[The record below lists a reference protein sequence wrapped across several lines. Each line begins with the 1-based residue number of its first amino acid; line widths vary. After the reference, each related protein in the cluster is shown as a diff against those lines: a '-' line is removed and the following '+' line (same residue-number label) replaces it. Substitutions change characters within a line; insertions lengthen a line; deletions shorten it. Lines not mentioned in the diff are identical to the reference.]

1 MIGLWIGM
9 LLAVGDAPKVDV
21 ITLEGGKITGTLSAL
36 SSQGV
41 AVETATGPVQTA
53 AAELLEIRCPDA
65 RPIPV
70 DPAHPLITVRWQAGS
85 VCSVTAATV
94 SGTKASL
101 QHPALGEVT
110 LPRDAVRSLRFGADD
125 AVVREAWVQLHER
138 TSKKD
143 FLVVRKGDVL
153 DHLDG
158 VAGTVD
164 EKEVRFRLDGEDVTV
179 KREKVYGLIFARRE
193 EPAAKFTA
201 RVELAGGDTLLV
213 KDAQWSNG
221 GWLLNVP
228 GVAPLKAPMNS
239 VQAIDFSFSKFMYL
253 STTEPRDLRYTP
265 FFDDFT
271 FEMQRDRDFDGRPLR
286 VGDRTYPRGLAI
298 HSRTIVKYRLGGDF
312 RYFKAIVGLDP
323 KLPLGA
329 FYGDAHVTVRGDDR
343 VLFDGDFISGQDPA
357 ALDLPVSG
365 VVELEIL
372 VDFGRDKWDLGDR
385 VHFGDAKVVK

>member
-9 LLAVGDAPKVDV
+9 LLAAGDAPQVDV
-21 ITLEGGKITGTLSAL
+21 ITLEGGKITGTLSTL

-41 AVETATGPVQTA
+41 DVETAAGPVQTA
-53 AAELLEIRCPDA
+53 AAELLEIRCLEA
-65 RPIPV
+65 RPVPA
-70 DPAHPLITVRWQAGS
+70 DPAAPLISIRWQSGS
-85 VCSVTAATV
+85 LSSATTVAVTA
-94 SGTKASL
+94 TKTTF
-101 QHPALGEVT
+101 QHPALGDVT
-110 LPRDAVRSLRFGADD
+110 VPREALRSLRFGADD
-125 AVVREAWVQLHER
+125 AVVREAWQQLHER
-138 TSKKD
+138 TGKKD
-143 FLVVRKGDVL
+143 FLVVRKGDIL

-158 VAGTVD
+158 VAGTID
-164 EKEVRFRLDGEDVTV
+164 AHEVRFRLDGEDVTV
-179 KREKVYGLIFARRE
+179 KREKVYGIIYAKRDD
-193 EPAAKFTA
+193 PSAKFIA

-213 KDAQWSNG
+213 RDAQWSNG
-221 GWLLNVP
+221 GWLFTIP
-228 GVAPLKAPMNS
+228 GVTPLKAPVAA
-239 VQAIDFSFSKFMYL
+239 VQAIDFSFSKFQYL
-253 STTEPRDLRYTP
+253 STTEPRELRYTP

-286 VGDRTYPRGLAI
+286 VGDRTFARGLAI
-298 HSRTIVKYRLGGDF
+298 HSKTLVKYRLGGDF

-329 FYGDAHVTVRGDDR
+329 FYGDAHVTIRGDDK
-343 VLFDGDFISGQDPA
+343 VLFDGDFISGQAPE

>member
-9 LLAVGDAPKVDV
+9 LLAAGDAPQVDV

-41 AVETATGPVQTA
+41 GVETAAGPVQTA
-53 AAELLEIRCPDA
+53 AGELLEIRCLDA
-65 RPIPV
+65 RPVPA
-70 DPAHPLITVRWQAGS
+70 DPAAPLISMRWQSGS
-85 VCSVTAATV
+85 LSSATTVAVTA
-94 SGTKASL
+94 TKATF
-101 QHPALGEVT
+101 QHPSLGEVT
-110 LPRDAVRSLRFGADD
+110 VPREALRSLRFGADD
-125 AVVREAWVQLHER
+125 AVVREAWQQLHER
-138 TSKKD
+138 AGKKD
-143 FLVVRKGDVL
+143 FLVVRKGDIL

-158 VAGTVD
+158 VAGTID
-164 EKEVRFRLDGEDVTV
+164 ANEVRFRLDGEDVTV
-179 KREKVYGLIFARRE
+179 KREKVYGIIYAKRDD
-193 EPAAKFTA
+193 PSAKFIA

-213 KDAQWSNG
+213 RDAQWSNG
-221 GWLLNVP
+221 GWLFTIP
-228 GVAPLKAPMNS
+228 GVTPLKAPVAA
-239 VQAIDFSFSKFMYL
+239 VQAIDFSFSKFQYL
-253 STTEPRDLRYTP
+253 STTEPRELRYTP

-286 VGDRTYPRGLAI
+286 VGDRTFARGLAI
-298 HSRTIVKYRLGGDF
+298 HSKTLVKYRLGGDF

-329 FYGDAHVTVRGDDR
+329 FYGDAHVTIRGDDK
-343 VLFDGDFISGQDPA
+343 VLFDGDFISGQAPE
-357 ALDLPVSG
+357 ALDLPVSS